1 MKLFARLSRLIISVG
16 ILTVTA
22 VPSPAHMGKTV
33 PIVHAGGPAA
43 ALAGNVVAA
52 YFGEQMG
59 RETSLFV
66 KSDVWECLQTIVDKE
81 GPMAVI
87 PVVPREEIPD
97 GVVIVLP
104 GIDTGEAVFT
114 LVMGSDAKGELQ
126 FSLVPRYMEK
136 LASKLSPAAWEKGL
150 ARVRAGEGV
159 RKVAL
164 DMLREAG
171 F

>member
-43 ALAGNVVAA
+43 ALVGNVVAA
-52 YFGEQMG
+52 YFEEQMG
-59 RETSLFV
+59 RGTVLTEKTGVPEALGQV
-66 KSDVWECLQTIVDKE
+66 IAREA
-81 GPMAVI
+81 PMAVT

-104 GIDTGEAVFT
+104 GIDTGEGVFT
-114 LVMGSDAKGELQ
+114 LAMGSDAREELQ

-136 LASKLSPAAWEKGL
+136 LASGLSPEAWEKGL
-150 ARVRAGEGV
+150 ARVRGGEGV